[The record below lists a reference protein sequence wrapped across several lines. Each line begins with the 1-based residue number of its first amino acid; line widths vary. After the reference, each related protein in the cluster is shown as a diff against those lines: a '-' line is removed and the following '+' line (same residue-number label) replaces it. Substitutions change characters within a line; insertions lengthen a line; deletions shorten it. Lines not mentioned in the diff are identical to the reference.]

1 MRDIE
6 TLKAWVRSGM
16 NPTTFDA
23 WNSLHPL
30 TQAELLEEVSKR
42 EALYDFIGR
51 DDGNKIKEA
60 FTA

>member
-6 TLKAWVRSGM
+6 TMKAWVRSGM

-51 DDGNKIKEA
+51 DDVNKIKEA

>member
-16 NPTTFDA
+16 NPITFDA
-23 WNSLHPL
+23 WDSLHPL

-51 DDGNKIKEA
+51 DDVSKIKEVFVA
-60 FTA
+60 